1 MSLSII
7 NNYHYSRPYIITIH
21 NNKVSCRI
29 TCALQITCICTST
42 SLPPFHFF
50 VNRPT
55 LNTSI
60 ATPHGQLPT
69 PPPSPSQ
76 PLFPPPPSPLSLRTE
91 VTSLAMH
98 EVMLSVK
105 RQSRLQGLKGW
116 WWLRSIHGVI
126 VITMVFV
133 AVILVVE
140 SMIVVI

>member
-1 MSLSII
+1 
-7 NNYHYSRPYIITIH
+7 
-21 NNKVSCRI
+21 
-29 TCALQITCICTST
+29 
-42 SLPPFHFF
+42 
-50 VNRPT
+50 
-55 LNTSI
+55 
-60 ATPHGQLPT
+60 
-69 PPPSPSQ
+69 
-76 PLFPPPPSPLSLRTE
+76 
-91 VTSLAMH
+91 MH